1 MTNSTDD
8 AASLVELLDVME
20 WDSGSRGLVI
30 GGYDQRGTGT
40 SRTVPFLNQTAGAI
54 GSREPAR
61 AMQPYLTND
70 LADSDVACV
79 CLSSVL
85 PACVV
90 QSLSLRL
97 LRLMHLLTQS
107 ILFLHHVLSWCH
119 DGSSLRIYYL
129 ALTIEESESVLPAL
143 SPK

>member
-1 MTNSTDD
+1 MVSMTNSTDD

-30 GGYDQRGTGT
+30 GGYDQRGIGT
-40 SRTVPFLNQTAGAI
+40 SRMVPSSNQKEGAL

-61 AMQPYLTND
+61 AMQPYLSND

-79 CLSSVL
+79 CLFSVL

-90 QSLSLRL
+90 QSLFLRL
-97 LRLMHLLTQS
+97 LRLILSLTQ
-107 ILFLHHVLSWCH
+107 LTLHLHHLPGWFH
-119 DGSSLRIYYL
+119 DGSSLQIYCL
-129 ALTIEESESVLPAL
+129 ALTTEESE
-143 SPK
+143 